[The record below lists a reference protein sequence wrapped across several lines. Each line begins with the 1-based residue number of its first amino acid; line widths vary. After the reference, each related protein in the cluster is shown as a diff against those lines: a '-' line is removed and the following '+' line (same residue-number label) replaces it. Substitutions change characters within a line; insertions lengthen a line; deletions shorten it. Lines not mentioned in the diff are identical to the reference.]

1 MQQRVAPRSFIDFP
15 GPSLDGEASAHATTA
30 LRLPYHQTCSDTV
43 MARSERN
50 QTNQGFASWWFQPNG
65 KILVKLDHFPNFR
78 DEKSKIYELPPLS
91 FYCFEV
97 WSPWKKS
104 IWKWENWL
112 IKNWYGNP
120 TIQLSKFSISTYV
133 QWIQLAACE
142 ISWDCGGR

>member
-65 KILVKLDHFPNFR
+65 KILVKLDHCPNFR
-78 DEKSKIYELPPLS
+78 DEKSKKYMSCHHSDFIASKSGPHGKSP
-91 FYCFEV
+91 FE
-97 WSPWKKS
+97 SER
-104 IWKWENWL
+104 I
-112 IKNWYGNP
+112 
-120 TIQLSKFSISTYV
+120 
-133 QWIQLAACE
+133 
-142 ISWDCGGR
+142 D